1 MVEIKVYRAEGEIM
15 QNYSDKYNNTLNL
28 KSVANTKNGQ
38 EAGFNAKGEATS
50 PIQGAFNRENI
61 AVSKEQSNVIQM
73 PINNLSYVTI
83 IKKDGTQ
90 EEYNIQKV
98 VNAVKKSA
106 GRMMITFSDDE
117 INQICALVDAK
128 VMAMGKKEVQ
138 ILDMHNI
145 VESVLEAVNPKVAQS
160 YRNYR
165 NYKQDFV
172 SMLDKVYQE
181 SQKIMYIGDKENS
194 NSDSALVSTKRSLV
208 FNQLNKE
215 LYKKILLNR

>member
-90 EEYNIQKV
+90 EEYNIRKV

-106 GRMMITFSDDE
+106 ARMMITFSDDE

>member
-128 VMAMGKKEVQ
+128 VMAMGKKR
-138 ILDMHNI
+138 
-145 VESVLEAVNPKVAQS
+145 SA
-160 YRNYR
+160 
-165 NYKQDFV
+165 
-172 SMLDKVYQE
+172 
-181 SQKIMYIGDKENS
+181 NS
-194 NSDSALVSTKRSLV
+194 
-208 FNQLNKE
+208 
-215 LYKKILLNR
+215 